1 MTGVEGY
8 IESAASGML
17 AGISMWQD
25 LCGKERTD
33 WTDLTVIGAMGK
45 YISTPN
51 RNFQPMNA
59 TFGVMAPLEGKKIRV
74 KKERY
79 AKVAE
84 RSLEK
89 IAEIVNEL

>member
-1 MTGVEGY
+1 
-8 IESAASGML
+8 ML